1 MSHLFLMYATVQLGQ
16 VKSSASP
23 VATAAG
29 GSALIIF
36 GGFLLPA
43 AALACLE
50 LRSRLGFIG
59 ESTPAS

>member
-1 MSHLFLMYATVQLGQ
+1 M
-16 VKSSASP
+16 
-23 VATAAG
+23 
-29 GSALIIF
+29 LIAF

-59 ESTPAS
+59 EGEDCPDLASLHAVHVPTLRGGTSAAEGWQR